1 MRQTAPGQGAGPPS
15 ELPASSA
22 VLPEPPVA
30 LPKATRRSWVPRW
43 GLELRSPGGQWD
55 SPKPPGGGGLQKGWA
70 EGDTAVPT
78 RAPSSRAFFNQKA
91 MVYILKVKGEDLPK
105 LVSSAGA
112 PAARGSCLPSPP
124 AAPRPATHT
133 VSARS
138 APVPARAVAHSQMRR
153 TKKEAPDSCEDDPAL
168 RGAQSAQHPWS
179 PHPGLGEDRAP
190 RPHGG
195 EGPERGPLSGPQCS
209 HLQRGGADKSCLR
222 RPPRPDS

>member
-55 SPKPPGGGGLQKGWA
+55 SPKPPGGSRRAGL
-70 EGDTAVPT
+70 
-78 RAPSSRAFFNQKA
+78 RATLLSPQGHHPVEHFLIKKPWCTYF
-91 MVYILKVKGEDLPK
+91 LKIKGEDLPK